1 MLAVTDNTFRWSGYW
16 VKPIPTYMYEWKD
29 APGSEWVDIFDQNG
43 YDLTKLECLYALSNN
58 SLSVEHRYKQTL
70 KKDWFTQDAKTTGAV
85 LNHAYLFERKGY
97 LGDAAVQLNGWATI
111 NNTLYKVSKYRPK
124 WGIDFS
130 MDWVDHLGNVFE
142 ILHFEFDGFN
152 YNEIQNAKEQL
163 ESKFLSI
170 DWEDAGKSLLARKSE
185 WHHLGFFEQSDW
197 KCNYFGIMP
206 ERFKMV
212 AW

>member
-1 MLAVTDNTFRWSGYW
+1 M
-16 VKPIPTYMYEWKD
+16 
-29 APGSEWVDIFDQNG
+29 
-43 YDLTKLECLYALSNN
+43 SNN